1 MDAVKI
7 LVIED
12 DETLADTLQFNLE
25 LEGYDAMK
33 VYSADEAMD
42 LDLSSFSLIVLDVM
56 MDGTN
61 GFQFAKRLK
70 SDAATA
76 SIPIIFCTA
85 KDTEDDM
92 VTGFHLGADDYIYK
106 PYTIR
111 NVLTRIKAVLR
122 RTASPATPKKDAE
135 EDVITYKGITV
146 DKRFKRCMVDGQEVK
161 LVKKE
166 FEILSLLI
174 STPGRIYTREE
185 ILGRVWKREAIV
197 LDRTIDVNITR
208 LRTKLHPYG
217 RHIITRPGYG
227 YGFE

>member
-42 LDLSSFSLIVLDVM
+42 LDLPSFSLIVLDVM

-92 VTGFHLGADDYIYK
+92 VTYIS
-106 PYTIR
+106 
-111 NVLTRIKAVLR
+111 LTRY
-122 RTASPATPKKDAE
+122 AT
-135 EDVITYKGITV
+135 
-146 DKRFKRCMVDGQEVK
+146 F
-161 LVKKE
+161 
-166 FEILSLLI
+166 
-174 STPGRIYTREE
+174 
-185 ILGRVWKREAIV
+185 
-197 LDRTIDVNITR
+197 
-208 LRTKLHPYG
+208 
-217 RHIITRPGYG
+217 
-227 YGFE
+227 